1 MGRLL
6 AEAGHSVV
14 FGGGAD
20 GLMGTCARGAK
31 AAGIR
36 REICR
41 GRLRGE
47 AEDLSVFQNDIQPR
61 VDALRRVDDP
71 SVSDQVFHTVPLL
84 LLPSAMVLIVLSGT
98 LRPPWP
104 AAALRPGRFRGILPA
119 GYRVNERI
127 DVHENLCVRSLFQ
140 PAGSGLLP

>member
-1 MGRLL
+1 MKICLFGASSSRLSPVYFREAEAMGRLL
-6 AEAGHSVV
+6 AEGGHSVV

-20 GLMGTCARGAK
+20 GLMGACARGAK

-47 AEDLSVFQNDIQPR
+47 AEDLSVFQKDIQPR

-71 SVSDQVFHTVPLL
+71 SVSDQVFHSVPFLL
-84 LLPSAMVLIVLSGT
+84 FLSVLTCIVTSAA
-98 LRPPWP
+98 PCAF
-104 AAALRPGRFRGILPA
+104 AASVVYCPQDTA
-119 GYRVNERI
+119 
-127 DVHENLCVRSLFQ
+127 
-140 PAGSGLLP
+140 